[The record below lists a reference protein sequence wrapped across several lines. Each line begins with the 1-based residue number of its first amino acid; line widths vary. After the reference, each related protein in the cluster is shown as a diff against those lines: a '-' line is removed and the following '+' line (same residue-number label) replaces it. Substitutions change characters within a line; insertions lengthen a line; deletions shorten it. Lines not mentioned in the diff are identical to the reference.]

1 MLHSIREIREEHTT
15 SSPQL
20 MSCVYHT
27 LAMLHCTLRELA
39 KVLWLCWVV
48 PYSLTSII
56 GVCED

>member
-39 KVLWLCWVV
+39 KVYTVAVLGGAIQSHFNYWSV
-48 PYSLTSII
+48 
-56 GVCED
+56 